1 MILDPLGGDSVTG
14 KVVILG
20 DLQVNGIQTII
31 NSVNM
36 SVNDKTLTLADS
48 AADAA
53 AANGAGIVIAG
64 ASANLVYAAS
74 GDKWTA
80 NKTFDAPEIM
90 RGGVALDEYIEDI
103 MGASIAVGEGLDFAY
118 NDTAGTH
125 TFTAEIATI
134 TNKGVASYD
143 SDVFTVTSGAVTVT
157 SLDGGT
163 Y

>member
-1 MILDPLGGDSVTG
+1 
-14 KVVILG
+14 
-20 DLQVNGIQTII
+20 
-31 NSVNM
+31 
-36 SVNDKTLTLADS
+36 
-48 AADAA
+48 
-53 AANGAGIVIAG
+53 
-64 ASANLVYAAS
+64 
-74 GDKWTA
+74 
-80 NKTFDAPEIM
+80 
-90 RGGVALDEYIEDI
+90 